1 MTHHPHTAD
10 PHGGA
15 STAPSLT
22 DARAVLADITHHD
35 ARAIRVASLAL
46 LLRGTDPTERQD
58 ARAALRLIEKGT
70 IR

>member
-1 MTHHPHTAD
+1 MTPTPIRR

-22 DARAVLADITHHD
+22 DARAVLADIIHYD
-35 ARAIRVASLAL
+35 AGTIRQASLRVL
-46 LLRGTDPTERQD
+46 LQGTDPTERQD
-58 ARAALRLIEKGT
+58 ARAALQLIEKGT